1 MSLFTRGLFKK
12 GHNLTMIGK
21 EFFVWFRFTNREGSA
36 KEAGIDTKERQSGF
50 CDQIFWRKNE
60 HLLLNFLRFLKV
72 NLWMVYCFQ
81 LYEITKLKFFF
92 LDLKST
98 RDLLQGFL
106 LLFYFP
112 VALGSYL
119 RSLSPLSP
127 ESRNRRGAFNIVYL
141 QNDMVVW
148 QGGINSDN
156 FFFSWPNNV
165 TYL

>member
-1 MSLFTRGLFKK
+1 MSVFTRGLFKK

-50 CDQIFWRKNE
+50 CDQIFWRRSE
-60 HLLLNFLRFLKV
+60 HLPVNSEISQIQLLV
-72 NLWMVYCFQ
+72 SYYIW
-81 LYEITKLKFFF
+81 YEFIKLKLFF
-92 LDLKST
+92 LDLKAEGIYS
-98 RDLLQGFL
+98 RDFYCF
-106 LLFYFP
+106 FYFP

-119 RSLSPLSP
+119 RSLSLLSP
-127 ESRNRRGAFNIVYL
+127 ESRNRWGAFNIVYL